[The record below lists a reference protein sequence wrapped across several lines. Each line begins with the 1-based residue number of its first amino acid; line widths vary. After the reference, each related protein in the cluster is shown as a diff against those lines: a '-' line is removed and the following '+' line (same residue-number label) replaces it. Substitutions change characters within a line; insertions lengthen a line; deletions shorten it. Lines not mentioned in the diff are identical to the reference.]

1 MNKSLEVQGS
11 AATSAYSRLEQR
23 FRRVSALQEAA
34 GMLHWDMATVMPDG
48 GRPARSE
55 QLATLGVVCHEILTA
70 AETGALLD
78 QADGEAGGL
87 TQWQRAN
94 LAEMRRSHTHATALD
109 GSLVEALS
117 KATTACEAVWREA
130 RPRADFA
137 AVYPLLSEV
146 LNLTRQAAEAKAEKL
161 GCSAYEAVMDQ
172 YEPGAREAEIDR
184 IFGDY
189 GAFLPDF
196 LPRVLE
202 HQTRLGTAIQPKG
215 PFPQPVQKELAR
227 RVMQGLGFDFNHGRL
242 DESHHPFCG
251 GVPEDVR
258 ITTRYSEDQFVQAL
272 MGVIHE
278 TGHALYERNLPA
290 EWRLQ
295 PVGQA
300 RGMTVHESQSLL
312 MEMQAARSAQF
323 CRHLSGLLRETFP
336 GNDDALSP
344 ENLQRIYSRVQPGFI
359 RVDADEVTYPA
370 HVILRYRI
378 EKALFRG
385 DLQLAD
391 VPAVW
396 GEEFKKLLGLEVPS
410 DREGV
415 LQDVHWYDG
424 AFGYFP
430 CYSLGAMT
438 AAQLFEAACAAHPEI
453 PAEIEQGRFSTLQGW
468 LKANVHS
475 LGSSLST
482 PDLVTH
488 ATGRPL
494 DVSVFKRH
502 LERRYLS

>member
-1 MNKSLEVQGS
+1 MNKPIN
-11 AATSAYSRLEQR
+11 AYSRLEQR
-23 FRRVSALQEAA
+23 FRRLSALQEAA
-34 GMLHWDMATVMPDG
+34 GMLHWDMSTVMPDG
-48 GRPARSE
+48 GRSARAE
-55 QLATLGVVCHEILTA
+55 QLATLGVVCHEILTEP
-70 AETGALLD
+70 ETGALLD
-78 QADGEAGGL
+78 QAEDEAGAL

-94 LAEMRRSHTHATALD
+94 LAEMRRGHTHATALD
-109 GSLVEALS
+109 SDLVEAMS
-117 KATTACEAVWREA
+117 KAATACEAVWREA
-130 RPRADFA
+130 RPKGDFA
-137 AVYPLLSEV
+137 LVYPLLSEV
-146 LNLTRQAAEAKAEKL
+146 LNLTRQAASAKAEKL
-161 GCSAYEAVMDQ
+161 GCSPYEALMDQ
-172 YEPGAREAEIDR
+172 YEAGAREVDIDQV
-184 IFGDY
+184 FADY

-202 HQTRLGTAIQPKG
+202 HQARKGKPVEPKG
-215 PFPQPVQKELAR
+215 PFPQAVQKDLAK
-227 RVMQGLGFDFNHGRL
+227 RVMQGLGFDFAHGRL
-242 DESHHPFCG
+242 DESLHPFCG

-258 ITTRYSEDQFVQAL
+258 ITTRYSEDHFVQSL

-295 PVGQA
+295 PVGVA

-323 CRHLSGLLRETFP
+323 CRYLSGLLRETFR
-336 GNDDALSP
+336 GNDTALSP
-344 ENLQRIYSRVQPGFI
+344 ENLVRIYNRVEPGFI

-370 HVILRYRI
+370 HVILRYGI

-385 DLQLAD
+385 ELELVD
-391 VPAVW
+391 VPGVW
-396 GEEFKKLLGLEVPS
+396 REEFKKLLGLEVPS
-410 DREGV
+410 DREGC

-438 AAQLFEAACAAHPEI
+438 AAQLFDAACKAHPEI
-453 PAEIEQGRFSTLQGW
+453 PAEIELGKFATLQGW

-482 PDLVTH
+482 PDLVAR

-494 DVSVFKRH
+494 DVAVFKRH
-502 LERRYLS
+502 LEQRYLS

>member
-1 MNKSLEVQGS
+1 MNKPLNAS
-11 AATSAYSRLEQR
+11 ADAYARLEQR
-23 FRRVSALQEAA
+23 FRRLSALQEAA
-34 GMLHWDMATVMPDG
+34 GMLHWDMSTVMPDG
-48 GRPARSE
+48 GRPARAE
-55 QLATLGVVCHEILTA
+55 QLATLGVVCHEILTDPA
-70 AETGALLD
+70 TGDLLD
-78 QADGEAGGL
+78 QAETAAAGLGD
-87 TQWQRAN
+87 WQRAN

-109 GSLVEALS
+109 SDLVEAMS
-117 KATTACEAVWREA
+117 KAATACEAVWREA
-130 RPRADFA
+130 RPKGDFA

-146 LNLTRQAAEAKAEKL
+146 LNLARQAAAAKAEKL
-161 GCSAYEAVMDQ
+161 GCSPYEALMDQ
-172 YEPGAREAEIDR
+172 YEPGSREADIDR
-184 IFGDY
+184 VFADY
-189 GAFLPDF
+189 GAFLPEF

-202 HQTRLGTAIQPKG
+202 HQARRGKPVEPKG
-215 PFPQPVQKELAR
+215 PFPQAVQKELAR
-227 RVMQGLGFDFNHGRL
+227 RVMERLGFDFRHGRL
-242 DESHHPFCG
+242 DESLHPFCG

-290 EWRLQ
+290 DWRLQ
-295 PVGQA
+295 PVGSA
-300 RGMTVHESQSLL
+300 RGMVVHESQSLL

-323 CRHLSGLLRETFP
+323 CGHLSGLLRETFP
-336 GNDDALSP
+336 GNDAALSP
-344 ENLQRIYSRVQPGFI
+344 ENLRLIYSHVEPGFI

-370 HVILRYRI
+370 HVILRYQI
-378 EKALFRG
+378 EKALFR
-385 DLQLAD
+385 DELQLAD
-391 VPAVW
+391 VPGVW
-396 GEEFKKLLGLEVPS
+396 KAEFKKLLGLDVPS

-438 AAQLFEAACAAHPEI
+438 AAQLFDAACKAHPGI
-453 PAEIEQGRFSTLQGW
+453 PAEIEQGRFATLQGW

-475 LGSSLST
+475 LGSSLT
-482 PDLVTH
+482 TAEIVTR

-494 DVSVFKRH
+494 DVAVFKRH

>member
-1 MNKSLEVQGS
+1 MNKPQTAPIS
-11 AATSAYSRLEQR
+11 APGGAYVRLEQR
-23 FRRVSALQEAA
+23 FRRLSALQEAA
-34 GMLHWDMATVMPDG
+34 GMLHWDMSAMMPDG
-48 GRPARSE
+48 GRPARAE
-55 QLATLGVVCHEILTA
+55 QLATLGVVCHEILTDPL
-70 AETGALLD
+70 TGELLD
-78 QADGEAGGL
+78 QAEAAAARL
-87 TQWQRAN
+87 THWQRAN

-109 GSLVEALS
+109 ADLVEAMS
-117 KATTACEAVWREA
+117 KAATACEAVWREA
-130 RPRADFA
+130 RPKADFA

-146 LNLTRQAAEAKAEKL
+146 LNLTRQAAAAKAEKL
-161 GCSAYEAVMDQ
+161 GCTPYEALMDQ
-172 YEPGAREAEIDR
+172 YEPGAREADIDPV
-184 IFGDY
+184 FADY
-189 GAFLPDF
+189 GAFLPEF

-202 HQTRLGTAIQPKG
+202 HQARRGKPIEPKG
-215 PFPQPVQKELAR
+215 PFPQAVQKQLAK
-227 RVMQGLGFDFNHGRL
+227 RVMEQLGFDFNHGRL

-295 PVGQA
+295 PVGAA
-300 RGMTVHESQSLL
+300 RGMVVHESQSLL

-323 CRHLSGLLRETFP
+323 CRYLSGLLRETFP
-336 GNDDALSP
+336 GNDEALSP
-344 ENLQRIYSRVQPGFI
+344 DNLRLIYSRVKPGFI

-370 HVILRYRI
+370 HVILRYGI

-391 VPAVW
+391 VPGVW
-396 GEEFKKLLGLEVPS
+396 NAEFKKLLGLDVPS

-438 AAQLFEAACAAHPEI
+438 AAQLFDAACRAHPEI

-468 LKANVHS
+468 LKTTVHS

-482 PDLVTH
+482 PEIVTR

-494 DVSVFKRH
+494 DVNVFKRH

>member
-1 MNKSLEVQGS
+1 MNKPLNFPGS
-11 AATSAYSRLEQR
+11 AYGRLEQR
-23 FRRVSALQEAA
+23 FRRLSALQEAS
-34 GMLHWDMATVMPDG
+34 GMLQWDMATVMPDG
-48 GRPARSE
+48 GRPARAE
-55 QLATLGVVCHEILTA
+55 QLATLGVVCHEILTD

-78 QADGEAGGL
+78 QAEEEASGL
-87 TQWQRAN
+87 TPWQRAN
-94 LAEMRRSHTHATALD
+94 LAEMRRGYTHATALD
-109 GSLVEALS
+109 GDLVEAMS
-117 KATTACEAVWREA
+117 KACTACEAVWREA
-130 RPRADFA
+130 RPKADFA

-146 LNLTRQAAEAKAEKL
+146 LNLTRQAAAAKAEKL
-161 GCSAYEAVMDQ
+161 GCSPYEALMDQ
-172 YEPGAREAEIDR
+172 YEPGAREAEIDA
-184 IFGDY
+184 IFADY
-189 GAFLPDF
+189 GAFLPEF

-202 HQTRLGTAIQPKG
+202 HQARRGKPVEPKG
-215 PFPQPVQKELAR
+215 PFPQPVQKELAKR
-227 RVMQGLGFDFNHGRL
+227 LMAGLGFDFKHGRL

-278 TGHALYERNLPA
+278 TGHALYERNLPT

-312 MEMQAARSAQF
+312 MEMQAGRSAHF
-323 CRHLSGLLRETFP
+323 CKHLSGLLRETFP
-336 GNDDALSP
+336 GNDAALSP

-370 HVILRYRI
+370 HVILRYGI

-396 GEEFKKLLGLEVPS
+396 NAEFKKLLGLDVPS

-438 AAQLFEAACAAHPEI
+438 AAQLFEAACKAHPEI
-453 PAEIEQGRFSTLQGW
+453 PAEIEQGKFSTLQGW
-468 LKANVHS
+468 LKTNVHS

-482 PDLVTH
+482 PELVTR
-488 ATGRPL
+488 ATGKPL
-494 DVSVFKRH
+494 DVGVFKRH

>member
-1 MNKSLEVQGS
+1 MNKPLNAPGS
-11 AATSAYSRLEQR
+11 AYTRLEQR
-23 FRRVSALQEAA
+23 FRRLSALQEAA
-34 GMLHWDMATVMPDG
+34 GMLHWDMSTVMPDG
-48 GRPARSE
+48 GRPARAE
-55 QLATLGVVCHEILTA
+55 QLATLGVVCHEILTE

-78 QADGEAGGL
+78 QAEGEAGGL

-94 LAEMRRSHTHATALD
+94 LGEMRRNHTHATALD
-109 GSLVEALS
+109 SDLVEAMS
-117 KATTACEAVWREA
+117 KAATACEAVWREA
-130 RPRADFA
+130 RPKGDFVL
-137 AVYPLLSEV
+137 VYPLLSEV
-146 LNLTRQAAEAKAEKL
+146 LNLSRQAAAAKAEKL
-161 GCSAYEAVMDQ
+161 GCSPYEALMDQ
-172 YEPGAREAEIDR
+172 YEPGAREVDIDR
-184 IFGDY
+184 VFADY
-189 GAFLPDF
+189 SAFLPDF

-202 HQTRLGTAIQPKG
+202 HQARRGKPIEPKG
-215 PFPQPVQKELAR
+215 PFPQAVQKDLAK
-227 RVMQGLGFDFNHGRL
+227 RVMQGLGFDFTHGRL
-242 DESHHPFCG
+242 DESLHPFCG

-258 ITTRYSEDQFVQAL
+258 ITTRYSEDAFVQAL

-295 PVGQA
+295 PVGVA
-300 RGMTVHESQSLL
+300 RGMVVHESQSLL

-336 GNDDALSP
+336 GNDAALSP
-344 ENLQRIYSRVQPGFI
+344 DNLQRIYSRVEPGFI

-370 HVILRYRI
+370 HIILRYQI
-378 EKALFRG
+378 EKSLFRD

-391 VPAVW
+391 VPGVW
-396 GEEFKKLLGLEVPS
+396 REEFKKLLGLDVPS
-410 DREGV
+410 DRQGC

-438 AAQLFEAACAAHPEI
+438 AAQLFDAACRAHPVI
-453 PAEIEQGRFSTLQGW
+453 PAEIEQGKFATLQGW

-475 LGSSLST
+475 LGSSLTT
-482 PDLVTH
+482 PEIVTH

-494 DVSVFKRH
+494 DVAVFKRH

>member
-1 MNKSLEVQGS
+1 MNKPI
-11 AATSAYSRLEQR
+11 SAYARLEQR
-23 FRRVSALQEAA
+23 FRRLSALQEAA
-34 GMLHWDMATVMPDG
+34 GVLHWDMSTVMPDG
-48 GRPARSE
+48 GRPARAE
-55 QLATLGVVCHEILTA
+55 QLATLGVVCHEILTE

-78 QADGEAGGL
+78 QAEGQANAL
-87 TQWQRAN
+87 TGWQRAN
-94 LAEMRRSHTHATALD
+94 LAEMRRGHTHATALESD
-109 GSLVEALS
+109 LVEAMS
-117 KATTACEAVWREA
+117 KAATACEAVWREA
-130 RPRADFA
+130 RPKGDFA
-137 AVYPLLSEV
+137 QVYPLLSEV
-146 LNLTRQAAEAKAEKL
+146 LNLARQAAAAKAEKL
-161 GCSAYEAVMDQ
+161 GCSPYEALMDQ
-172 YEPGAREAEIDR
+172 YEPGAREVDIDR
-184 IFGDY
+184 VFADY

-202 HQTRLGTAIQPKG
+202 HQARQGKPLAPKG
-215 PFPQPVQKELAR
+215 PFPQAVQKELAK
-227 RVMQGLGFDFNHGRL
+227 RVMQGLGFDFAHGRL
-242 DESHHPFCG
+242 DESLHPFCG

-258 ITTRYSEDQFVQAL
+258 ITTRYSEDHFVQSL

-295 PVGQA
+295 PVGLA

-336 GNDDALSP
+336 GNDSALSP
-344 ENLQRIYSRVQPGFI
+344 DNLLRIYNRVEPGFI
-359 RVDADEVTYPA
+359 RVEADEVTYPA
-370 HVILRYRI
+370 HVILRYQL

-391 VPAVW
+391 VPGVW
-396 GEEFKKLLGLEVPS
+396 REQFKKLLGLDVPS
-410 DREGV
+410 DREGC

-438 AAQLFEAACAAHPEI
+438 AAQLFDAACQAHPGI
-453 PAEIEQGRFSTLQGW
+453 PAEIEQGRFTTLQGW

-475 LGSSLST
+475 LGSSLTT

-494 DVSVFKRH
+494 DVGVFKRH
-502 LERRYLS
+502 LERRYLG

>member
-1 MNKSLEVQGS
+1 MNKPLVDT
-11 AATSAYSRLEQR
+11 ASAYARLEQR
-23 FRRVSALQEAA
+23 FRRLSALQEAA
-34 GMLHWDMATVMPDG
+34 GMLHWDMSTVMPDG
-48 GRPARSE
+48 GRPARAE
-55 QLATLGVVCHEILTA
+55 QLATLGVVCHEMLTDPL
-70 AETGALLD
+70 TGDLLD
-78 QADGEAGGL
+78 QAEAGAAGL
-87 TQWQRAN
+87 DDWQRAN
-94 LAEMRRSHTHATALD
+94 LAEMRRSHTHATALEAD
-109 GSLVEALS
+109 LVEAMS
-117 KATTACEAVWREA
+117 KAATACEAVWREA
-130 RPRADFA
+130 RPKADFA

-146 LNLTRQAAEAKAEKL
+146 LNLTRQAAAAKAEKL
-161 GCSAYEAVMDQ
+161 GCSPYEALMDQ
-172 YEPGAREAEIDR
+172 YEPGAREADIDR
-184 IFGDY
+184 VFADY

-202 HQTRLGTAIQPKG
+202 HQARRGKPIEPQG
-215 PFPQPVQKELAR
+215 PFPQAVQKELAR
-227 RVMQGLGFDFNHGRL
+227 RVMERLGFDFRHGRL

-278 TGHALYERNLPA
+278 TGHALYERNLPP

-295 PVGQA
+295 PVGGA
-300 RGMTVHESQSLL
+300 RGMVVHESQSLL
-312 MEMQAARSAQF
+312 MEMQAGRSAHF
-323 CRHLSGLLRETFP
+323 CRHLSGLLCETFP
-336 GNDDALSP
+336 GNVDALSP
-344 ENLQRIYSRVQPGFI
+344 ENLQLIYSRVEPGFI

-370 HVILRYRI
+370 HVILRYQV

-391 VPAVW
+391 VPGVW
-396 GEEFKKLLGLEVPS
+396 REEFKALLGLEVPS
-410 DREGV
+410 DREGC

-438 AAQLFEAACAAHPEI
+438 AAQLFEAACRAHPEI
-453 PAEIEQGRFSTLQGW
+453 PAEIERGSFSTLQGW

-475 LGSSLST
+475 LGSSLT
-482 PDLVTH
+482 TGEIVTR

-494 DVSVFKRH
+494 DVAVFKRH

>member
-1 MNKSLEVQGS
+1 MNKPIV
-11 AATSAYSRLEQR
+11 AATSAYARLEQR
-23 FRRVSALQEAA
+23 FHRLSALNEAA
-34 GMLHWDMATVMPDG
+34 GMLHWDMSTVMPDG
-48 GRPARSE
+48 GRSARAE
-55 QLATLGVVCHEILTA
+55 QLATLGVVCHEILTDPV
-70 AETGALLD
+70 TGDLLD
-78 QADGEAGGL
+78 QAESEAASL
-87 TQWQRAN
+87 TGWQRAN
-94 LAEMRRSHTHATALD
+94 LKEMRRNHTHATALD
-109 GSLVEALS
+109 SALVEAMS
-117 KATTACEAVWREA
+117 KAATACEAAWREA
-130 RPRADFA
+130 RPKADFA
-137 AVYPLLSEV
+137 LVYPLLSEV
-146 LNLTRQAAEAKAEKL
+146 LNLTREAAAAKAEKL
-161 GCSAYEAVMDQ
+161 GCAPYEALMDQ
-172 YEPGAREAEIDR
+172 YEPGAREAQIDR
-184 IFGDY
+184 VFADY
-189 GAFLPDF
+189 GAFLPTF

-202 HQTRLGTAIQPKG
+202 HQARQGKPVEPKG
-215 PFPQPVQKELAR
+215 PFPQSVQKDLAK
-227 RVMQGLGFDFNHGRL
+227 RVMASLGFDFAHGRL
-242 DESHHPFCG
+242 DESLHPFCG

-258 ITTRYSEDQFVQAL
+258 ITTRYTEDHFVQSL

-323 CRHLSGLLRETFP
+323 CKHLSGLLRETFP
-336 GNDDALSP
+336 GNDAALSP
-344 ENLQRIYSRVQPGFI
+344 DNLRRIYNRVEPGFI

-370 HVILRYRI
+370 HVILRYGI

-385 DLQLAD
+385 ELELAD
-391 VPAVW
+391 VPGVW
-396 GEEFKKLLGLEVPS
+396 REEFKKLLGLDVPS

-438 AAQLFEAACAAHPEI
+438 AAQLFEAACKAHPEI
-453 PAEIEQGRFSTLQGW
+453 PGEIEQGRFTTLQGW
-468 LKANVHS
+468 LKANVHG

-482 PDLVTH
+482 PEIVTH
-488 ATGRPL
+488 ATGKPL
-494 DVSVFKRH
+494 DVAVFKRH